1 MNNVILIAFLVTCNF
16 PLLAQHS
23 SLPIGLSMP
32 MDKDTIE
39 EKEPNFVWQ
48 TNLTTVQND
57 PRFSQQIV
65 VVKVESDQTTTEA
78 ILENRPIFI
87 RQGLVSNSISYSGT
101 ETKLEEGGT
110 YAWQIRFLLNGT
122 TVQQSEVWQFT
133 INVPRLPVTEFVA
146 VRAKNDG
153 QFIPIFD
160 NRLNLLVNEPQAF
173 EMNGVIESSKGDVYK
188 VKLQEIVDGELVS
201 KETSK
206 PTTQTRYFSVDVK
219 KLKLK
224 KGTYQFTW
232 LAGNER
238 SFTLNFVV
246 E

>member
-1 MNNVILIAFLVTCNF
+1 MKNLVLIA
-16 PLLAQHS
+16 LLIMCSFTIVAQFS

-57 PRFSQQIV
+57 SRISQQIV
-65 VVKVESDQTTTEA
+65 VVQVGSDQTSTEA

-87 RQGLVSNSISYSGT
+87 RQGLVSNSITYSST
-101 ETKLEEGGT
+101 ETKLEEGGR
-110 YAWQIRFLLNGT
+110 YAWQISFLLNSNM
-122 TVQQSEVWQFT
+122 VQQSEVWQFT
-133 INVPRLPVTEFVA
+133 IKEPRLPVTEFVA

-153 QFIPIFD
+153 QFIPVFD
-160 NRLNLLVNEPQAF
+160 NRLNLLINEPQEF

-188 VKLQEIVDGELVS
+188 VKLQEAVDGELVS
-201 KETSK
+201 KITSK
-206 PTTQTRYFSVDVK
+206 PTTQTRYFSVDLK

-232 LAGNER
+232 LAGSQR
-238 SFTLNFVV
+238 SFILNFIV

>member
-1 MNNVILIAFLVTCNF
+1 MKNVILVAFLVI
-16 PLLAQHS
+16 LAITANAQYS

-57 PRFSQQIV
+57 PRISQQIV

-78 ILENRPIFI
+78 ILENQPLFI
-87 RQGLVSNSISYSGT
+87 RQGLISNSITYSSN
-101 ETKLEEGGT
+101 ENKLEEGST
-110 YAWQIRFLLNGT
+110 YAWQIGFLINGNM
-122 TVQQSEVWQFT
+122 VQQSEVWQFT
-133 INVPRLPVTEFVA
+133 INQPRLPVTEFVS

-153 QFIPIFD
+153 QFMPVFD
-160 NRLNLLVNEPQAF
+160 NRLNLLINEPQ
-173 EMNGVIESSKGDVYK
+173 EVELKGLIESAKGEVFK
-188 VKLQEIVDGELVS
+188 VELQEVVNGELVS
-201 KETSK
+201 KEISE
-206 PTTQTRYFSVDVK
+206 PTTQTRYFSVDLK

-224 KGTYQFTW
+224 KGTYQFIW
-232 LAGNER
+232 LAGNQR
-238 SFTLNFVV
+238 SYTLNFVI

>member
-1 MNNVILIAFLVTCNF
+1 MKNVILIALLVTCSL
-16 PLLAQHS
+16 PLLAQYS

-57 PRFSQQIV
+57 PRISQQIV

-110 YAWQIRFLLNGT
+110 YAWQISFLLNGN

-133 INVPRLPVTEFVA
+133 INAPRLPVTEFVA

-153 QFIPIFD
+153 QFIPVFD
-160 NRLNLLVNEPQAF
+160 DRLNLLINEPQEF

-188 VKLQEIVDGELVS
+188 VKLQEVVDGELVS
-201 KETSK
+201 KEISK
-206 PTTQTRYFSVDVK
+206 PTTQTRYFSVDMK

-232 LAGNER
+232 LAGNQR